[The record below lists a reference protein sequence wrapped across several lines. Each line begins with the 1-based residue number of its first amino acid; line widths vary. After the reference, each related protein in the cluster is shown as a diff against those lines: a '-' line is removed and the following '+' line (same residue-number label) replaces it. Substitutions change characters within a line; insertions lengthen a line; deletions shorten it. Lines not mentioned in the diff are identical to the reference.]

1 MVIENE
7 VKKINDAIGNLVYDK
22 VAIRKAY
29 GYYHCRRDADQFKH
43 LEENYGIGTPTSVS
57 FTPLIKKHIDVLVG
71 EYLGLNQDL
80 KVSCKDEKTVS
91 NIMREKQLKISAEV
105 FNYLQQYLKNNII
118 AAIIENKEVV
128 NDPFIEKEINS
139 IQQDIDQS
147 FVSEYEIAAQN
158 ILDYLRQ
165 SRNIDLKRKMAEL
178 LTDLLVTGTCY
189 YRVKPTESNSN
200 VNIEILN
207 PVNTFIERNPN
218 SPYLADSKRVVI
230 RKWMSREDI
239 LNTFRSELTT
249 EAAKKIR
256 DMQQTADSTSP
267 TYLVRYVGKPA
278 EPNLRADNLHT
289 GILAGLEA
297 HPGWPGDYDSIEPI
311 KNHLIPVYEVEWIEA
326 DYKTGELTR
335 HEGVKIGSEVYITRG
350 ESKYIV
356 RSADCPSRCRLSVN
370 GMFFLDKNGDPY
382 SLIAHTMDLQD

>member
-91 NIMREKQLKISAEV
+91 NIMREKQLKISA
-105 FNYLQQYLKNNII
+105 
-118 AAIIENKEVV
+118 AIIENKEIV

>member
-118 AAIIENKEVV
+118 AAIIENKEIV
-128 NDPFIEKEINS
+128 NDPLVEKEIAS

-178 LTDLLVTGTCY
+178 LTDLLITGTCY

-207 PVNTFIERNPN
+207 PVNTFVERNPN

-230 RKWMSREDI
+230 RK
-239 LNTFRSELTT
+239 
-249 EAAKKIR
+249 
-256 DMQQTADSTSP
+256 
-267 TYLVRYVGKPA
+267 
-278 EPNLRADNLHT
+278 
-289 GILAGLEA
+289 
-297 HPGWPGDYDSIEPI
+297 
-311 KNHLIPVYEVEWIEA
+311 
-326 DYKTGELTR
+326 
-335 HEGVKIGSEVYITRG
+335 
-350 ESKYIV
+350 
-356 RSADCPSRCRLSVN
+356 
-370 GMFFLDKNGDPY
+370 
-382 SLIAHTMDLQD
+382 